1 MILDKVKIILF
12 CIALFF
18 IFDQN
23 VSAQQLHEDYQGTFR
38 AEIIEVLNQ
47 ENQYVGGN
55 NPEVIYTSIKVK
67 FLEGPKE
74 NQIVEFKS
82 NFEHISEG
90 QKIFVNYLVNVGG
103 IERYAITNIDRQNQI
118 YFFVGL
124 FIFVVILFGGWQGV
138 RSILSLIGSFLAIVF
153 ILLPSL
159 LHGLHP
165 LLISSLVASVILFVA
180 IFFTHGFN
188 KESLV
193 AYMGTMIA
201 VLLTSLLAL
210 YAVWSTKLTG
220 FVGSEATYL
229 NFNTGGTLDFTGLL
243 LGAIIIGVLGVLD
256 DIAITQAAIVTELYS
271 SNKEISR
278 MEVYKRAMR
287 IGKEHVGALVNT
299 LVLAYTGSALPL
311 LLLFKVYEYNFSTII
326 NLEIFA
332 TEIIRA
338 IIGSIGL
345 ILTVPIVTLLA
356 IVYLKNYQSK
366 HPHNHVHHH

>member
-1 MILDKVKIILF
+1 MIFSKIKIVIFLSV
-12 CIALFF
+12 LFF
-18 IFDQN
+18 SSISL
-23 VSAQQLHEDYQGTFR
+23 VSAQQIHEDYQGTFK
-38 AEIIEVLNQ
+38 AEIVEVLGDQ
-47 ENQYVGGN
+47 IEYVGGD
-55 NPEVIYTSIKVK
+55 NPEVVYQTIRVK

-82 NFEHISEG
+82 NFEHISKG
-90 QKIFVNYLVNVGG
+90 QKVYVNHLVSVGG
-103 IERYAITNIDRQNQI
+103 TERFAITNVDRQDQI
-118 YFFVGL
+118 YFFIGL
-124 FIFVVILFGGWQGV
+124 FILTVILFGGWQGV
-138 RSILSLIGSFLAIVF
+138 RSILSLIGSFLAIAF
-153 ILLPSL
+153 ILLPGL
-159 LHGLHP
+159 LYGLHP
-165 LLISSLVASVILFVA
+165 LLVSSLVASVILFAA

-188 KESLV
+188 KESAV
-193 AYMGTMIA
+193 AYVGTMIS

-220 FVGSEATYL
+220 FSGSEVTYL

-271 SNKEISR
+271 SNKNISR

-287 IGKEHVGALVNT
+287 IGKEHVSALVNT

-311 LLLFKVYEYNFSTII
+311 LLLFKVYEYDFSTII

-338 IIGSIGL
+338 IVGSIGL

-356 IVYLKNYQSK
+356 IVYLKGYQSK
-366 HPHNHVHHH
+366 HEHTHVHKH